1 MQFDDLLKI
10 KPIKG
15 SKNFSFEEL
24 CCQLAS
30 LDYINSA
37 QTFYRKGPGADAGV
51 ECFVIHQDES
61 ETGWQAK
68 FFESF
73 DTSQTTQL
81 TKSFNQALKKHPKL
95 TEYIVCL
102 PIDLTDSRVGKAK
115 TQLEKWRA
123 WKVGAETDAKSNR
136 RNISI
141 KLWQASD
148 IRERLM
154 RNDPHFAGRL
164 SFFFDELHFSNIWFQ
179 EKLQKSIDALGSR
192 YTPEFNVELPIRQ
205 VFLGLARDNS
215 LNQTCLEWSFNLL
228 GELSDFLAAFK
239 GYHYVSDA
247 DLQEIKRDCEQL
259 AYMLDVSYSPL
270 HDYPIQFWL
279 DKTGA
284 LIATI
289 ESIKD
294 DFFELFRECKSKEDE
309 NRLYYLRGRVSKLVD
324 ELNKI
329 VEELNTDKWQSVN
342 AKAILVYG
350 DAGSGKSHLLA
361 DVASDA
367 IRSQNP
373 VVLLLNSQFFKGN
386 PQTQILETLDLRGHS
401 FENFLGALDAAGQ
414 VSGVRSVLIID
425 ALNENC
431 GLDIWCEHL
440 SPLLSTVSKFKFLAL
455 AVSCRTTYL
464 NHIVPETKPILSSLK
479 KIEHIG
485 FSGDGSKFAKYYLTK
500 RNIARPS
507 APNLLPEFNN
517 PLFLK
522 TCCDSLNRMDLNS
535 FPKGLRGLTSYF
547 DFYLEQI
554 FVSIEKRLGIEPR
567 YKILQRAIEQ
577 FTSSL
582 IEAKS
587 SYLEIDKTIHIFEGV
602 FSSNGEGQRNLLSQF
617 ESEGLLTVE
626 PVYVDID
633 KQEEKV
639 RFTFER
645 YSDFKISG
653 HLLDIQE
660 QFSKSFP
667 SVSLTTPLGEFLSRK
682 DLYQFSGVLEA
693 LAVMLPEKFQLE
705 LPDIHL
711 EGKGKLDTWDI
722 QHPFLESLTLRD
734 QSFFSE
740 RTKEL
745 VIECSNRHEN
755 HWLSTLI
762 SISTEP
768 ENKFNARYID
778 QKIKPK
784 NMPERDAMWS
794 IPIAQLGFDDDSPIE
809 ELISWAWESGFD
821 EIDLER
827 AELAALI
834 LTWFF
839 STSNRKI
846 RDNATKA
853 LSALLAPRLALV
865 KVLIE
870 NFSETD
876 DAYVIERLLGSIYG
890 AILQSKSKEE
900 LGDIASLVYEW
911 IFESSQPPINVLIR
925 DYARGIVEYVVKQVS
940 LPSSLKIEK
949 IRPPFSSPWPI
960 EFVSDADIEGLKHKG
975 AGDYLYDE
983 IVSSASSEWTGD
995 FAKYVISPAMHY
1007 WTATPIQFQEPFNSQ
1022 QGFEYFLK
1030 MQFSPDQQEVL
1041 TDMMKLCIRGKSD
1054 SIKLEQK
1061 NTQEFNLNIIIESI
1075 DNESL
1080 TEKKKLESEFELLE
1094 EKLLK
1099 DLDEGLKFDYWQFA
1113 RRYFLSS
1120 LNGSHRH
1127 YSDYPIE
1134 FNVEFAQKWVT
1145 KRAHQ
1150 FGWNIDLHGDFD
1162 NKVGTGRGRK
1172 NKFIERIGKKYQWLA
1187 LYELVARLSDNV
1199 VFSSRYSDSPD
1210 TYQGAWQTGLRNI
1223 DPSLLIKETKDDG
1236 WEKHPSVWW
1245 SPISLILRS
1254 MGNQQQL
1261 EWINNTSDLLNDAS
1275 LIDVHDPET
1284 NEDWLV
1290 LKSFKHYSTSYK
1302 IPGHIDSWCRIWC
1315 VVLKNNQ
1322 KTKFINK
1329 ISLHTLIDPH
1339 ALPEIANSREM
1350 FIGEYPWYFSCELSD
1365 DFQEIDRDYGFSG
1378 KVLPTVTEYSQERGS
1393 WDYSIDETIRIY
1405 LPAPWIVEKLG
1416 LKLIDGRRAVYAN
1429 KSGDIIF
1436 KDPSISEDGPSAA
1449 LINKKLFIEMLE
1461 REGLSAVWIIA
1472 GEKGGYG
1479 QKDRDFVGRR
1489 VHSYVYQLNKV
1500 GNVELVKEKF
1510 DLELGKK

>member
-1 MQFDDLLKI
+1 MQFDNLLKI
-10 KPIKG
+10 KSIKG
-15 SKNFSFEEL
+15 SKNFAFEEL

-30 LDYINSA
+30 LDYINSDQA
-37 QTFYRKGPGADAGV
+37 FFRKGSGADGGV

-73 DTSQTTQL
+73 GASQIAQL
-81 TKSFNQALKKHPKL
+81 TKSLDQALEKHPKL
-95 TEYIVCL
+95 AEYIVCL

-115 TQLEKWRA
+115 TQLAKWQT
-123 WKVGAETDAKSNR
+123 WQIDAEINAKAKGR
-136 RNISI
+136 DISI
-141 KLWQASD
+141 ALWQASD

-154 RNDPHFAGRL
+154 RNDPHYAGRL
-164 SFFFDELHFSNIWFQ
+164 SFFFDEIHFSNTWFQ

-205 VFLGLARDNS
+205 AFLGLTRDNS
-215 LNQTCLEWSFNLL
+215 LNKVCLKWSFNLL
-228 GELSDFLAAFK
+228 GELNDFLMVFK
-239 GYHYVSDA
+239 GYHDISDA
-247 DLQEIKRDCEQL
+247 ELQQIKSDCEQL
-259 AYMLDVSYSPL
+259 AKVLDVSYSPL
-270 HDYPIQFWL
+270 HDYPIQLWL
-279 DKTGA
+279 DKADA

-289 ESIKD
+289 ESIKYH
-294 DFFELFRECKSKEDE
+294 FFELFRDCKSKEDE
-309 NRLYYLRGRVSKLVD
+309 NKLYYLRERLSKLIGA
-324 ELNKI
+324 LSRI
-329 VEELNTDKWQSVN
+329 VEELNSNKWQSVN
-342 AKAILVYG
+342 VRAILVYG
-350 DAGSGKSHLLA
+350 EAGSGKSHLLA
-361 DVASDA
+361 DVAGDV

-373 VVLLLNSQFFKGN
+373 VVLLLSSQFFKSN

-414 VSGVRSVLIID
+414 VSGVRSVLMID

-431 GLDIWCEHL
+431 GLEIWREHL
-440 SPLLSTVSKFKFLAL
+440 SPLLSVVNKFRFLAL
-455 AVSCRTTYL
+455 AVTCRSTYL
-464 NHIVPETKPILSSLK
+464 DHIVPENKPIFNSLK

-500 RNIARPS
+500 RSIARPS

-522 TCCDSLNRMDLNS
+522 TCCDSLDRMGLKS

-547 DFYLEQI
+547 DFYLEQV
-554 FVSIEKRLGIEPR
+554 FVSIDKILGIEPR

-587 SYLEIDKTIHIFEGV
+587 SYLEIVKAIHIFEGV
-602 FSSNGEGQRNLLSQF
+602 FPSNGEGRRSLLSQF

-645 YSDFKISG
+645 YSDYKISG
-653 HLLDIQE
+653 HLLDVQE
-660 QFSKSFP
+660 QFTKSFP
-667 SVSLTTPLGEFLSRK
+667 SISLTTPLGEFLNRK

-722 QHPFLESLTLRD
+722 QPPFLESLTLRD

-745 VIECSNRHEN
+745 VIEYSNRYEN

-768 ENKFNARYID
+768 ENKFNARYIN

-794 IPIAQLGFDDDSPIE
+794 IPIAEMGFDDDLPIE
-809 ELISWAWESGFD
+809 ILISWAWESGFD
-821 EIDLER
+821 EIDSER

-834 LTWFF
+834 LSWFF
-839 STSNRKI
+839 STSNRKV
-846 RDNATKA
+846 RDKATKA
-853 LSALLAPRLALV
+853 LSSLLAPRLDLV
-865 KVLIE
+865 KVLIQ
-870 NFSETD
+870 NFRVTD

-890 AILQSKSKEE
+890 AILQSKSKESLAE
-900 LGDIASLVYEW
+900 IAVLVYEW
-911 IFESSQPPINVLIR
+911 VFESSQPPLNILIR
-925 DYARGIVEYVVKQVS
+925 DYARGIVEYVAKQIS
-940 LPSSLKIEK
+940 LPNSLKIEK
-949 IRPPFSSPWPI
+949 VRPPFSSPWPI

-1007 WTATPIQFQEPFNSQ
+1007 WTATPMHFQEPFNSQ

-1030 MQFSPDQQEVL
+1030 HQFNSVQQEIL
-1041 TDMMKLCIRGKSD
+1041 TDMMKLCIHGKSD
-1054 SIKLEQK
+1054 SIKSEQK
-1061 NTQEFNLNIIIESI
+1061 NTQEFSLNIIIERI
-1075 DNESL
+1075 DNENL

-1094 EKLLK
+1094 EKLLRE
-1099 DLDEGLKFDYWQFA
+1099 LDESLKFDYWQLA
-1113 RRYFLSS
+1113 KGYFLSS
-1120 LNGSHRH
+1120 LNGYHRH
-1127 YSDYPIE
+1127 NSDYPIE
-1134 FNVEFAQKWVT
+1134 FNVAFAQKWVT

-1150 FGWNIDLHGDFD
+1150 FGWSSELHGEFD
-1162 NKVGTGRGRK
+1162 KRIGTGRGRD
-1172 NKFIERIGKKYQWLA
+1172 NKFMERIGKKYQWLA

-1199 VFSSRYSDSPD
+1199 LFSSRYSDSPNA
-1210 TYQGAWQTGLRNI
+1210 YQGAWQTSLRNI

-1245 SPISLILRS
+1245 SPISLNLRPL
-1254 MGNQQQL
+1254 GNQQQL
-1261 EWINNTSDLLNDAS
+1261 EWINNADDLLNDAS
-1275 LIDVHDPET
+1275 LIDVHDSDT
-1284 NEDWLV
+1284 KEDWLV
-1290 LKSFKHYSTSYK
+1290 LKSFNHYSTPYK
-1302 IPGHIDSWCRIWC
+1302 IPGHIDSWSRIWC

-1322 KTKFINK
+1322 TANFINK
-1329 ISLHTLIDPH
+1329 VSHHTLIDPH

-1350 FIGEYPWYFSCELSD
+1350 FIGEYPWYLSCELGD
-1365 DFQEIDRDYGFSG
+1365 DFQEIDRDYAFSG
-1378 KVLPTVTEYSQERGS
+1378 KVLPTVAEYSQERGG

-1405 LPAPWIVEKLG
+1405 LPAPWLVEKLG

-1429 KSGDIIF
+1429 QNGNTLF

-1461 REGLSAVWIIA
+1461 REGLSAIWIIA

-1479 QKDRDFVGRR
+1479 QEDQDFVGRR
-1489 VHSYVYQLNKV
+1489 VHSCVYQLNKI
-1500 GNVELVKEKF
+1500 GNVELIKEKF
-1510 DLELGKK
+1510 ELELRKK